1 MHRILRV
8 LCMII
13 RGMASVAVM
22 PLIKALEALD
32 RLIEDEYA
40 DEDEDGYDDG
50 DDL

>member
-40 DEDEDGYDDG
+40 DEDGYGDE